1 MAGTGFTC
9 GARSW
14 QLKNLS
20 IMAQFT
26 KKSKAKP
33 EISTASLPDIIF
45 MLLIFFMVT
54 TVLREQDVQVRTILP
69 QAEALTK
76 IEQKRYVSYVWM
88 GPEKQPGNRFGETK
102 VQIDDAVIE
111 DLTNIRSI
119 MYRKLNEQ
127 PRLIVSLRVDEESE
141 MGVVTDVQGELRK
154 AGTLRISYSSRRDIS
169 GI

>member
-1 MAGTGFTC
+1 M
-9 GARSW
+9 S
-14 QLKNLS
+14 QH
-20 IMAQFT
+20 FT

-54 TVLREQDVQVRTILP
+54 TVLREQEVQVRTILP

-76 IEQKRYVSYVWM
+76 IEQKRYVSYIWM
-88 GPEKQPGNRFGETK
+88 GPEKLRGNKFGETK

-111 DLTNIRSI
+111 DLTNIRTI
-119 MYRKLNEQ
+119 MYRKLTGE

-141 MGVVTDVQGELRK
+141 MGIVTDVQQELRK
-154 AGTLRISYSSRRDIS
+154 GGTLRINYSSKRDIS
-169 GI
+169 NL